1 MPRFFVILS
10 KAKYLINQ
18 RAGILHHAQTCCLG
32 PRPKNDISYGE
43 GICGSIYTLLFKRH
57 TILLICHI
65 NRQKVSPNMNGSKFV
80 LKQAGIMIP

>member
-32 PRPKNDISYGE
+32 PRPKNDISFWE
-43 GICGSIYTLLFKRH
+43 SIFGSTLLQRR